1 MKNLASIFVALL
13 VYVPVVTAQKVTIRF
28 EGLANAN
35 NSTAQNYIADVDGRK
50 YYSSDG
56 ESTPNSAAKQ
66 IDITNLST
74 GSHKITVYEATSNSS
89 VSTNNA
95 LYSNNFQLRSG
106 YDMVIAVRKNGQ
118 VSFSEKK
125 MKETSSAVAKAPMTD
140 ADFQKQLKTVNANWS
155 QTSKYNTVKSA
166 FSNKAYYFTT
176 DQVGQLLMPITSEAK
191 RLELAKLSYPKVT
204 DPENFADVSD
214 LFKTQSNKDNI
225 DAFIKSKNSEIAA
238 TTGIN
243 SARPPIS
250 TQQFNQ
256 LQRKIK
262 NQYQESGKIAV
273 LKDALT
279 VNKYYYTT
287 AQLKQLLLLIPTE
300 TERLT
305 LAKQSYARVSDETNF
320 ASLYTIFNTQANR
333 DDFNAYVRYGGTVSS
348 TTTVTSRPAMSDG
361 DFTKLQLKARLHF
374 RQSSTVAEIKTALD
388 NTNNYFSVDQIRSL
402 LSLVSAEADRLTLAK
417 LAYGKTVD
425 PANFTSLY
433 DLFTSQNSITELN
446 NYIKSI
452 SLR

>member
-13 VYVPVVTAQKVTIRF
+13 VYVPVVTAQKLTIRF
-28 EGLANAN
+28 EGLANADN
-35 NSTAQNYIADVDGRK
+35 NTAQNFIADLDGRK

-56 ESTPNSAAKQ
+56 EVTPNSAAKQ
-66 IDITNLST
+66 ISISDLPI
-74 GSHKITVYEATSNSS
+74 GSHKITVYETTNNSS
-89 VSTNNA
+89 VNSNNA
-95 LYSNNFQLRSG
+95 LYSNSFQLRSG
-106 YDMVIAVRKNGQ
+106 YDMVIAIRRNGQ

-125 MKETSSAVAKAPMTD
+125 AKETSTAVSKTPMTD
-140 ADFQKQLKTVNANWS
+140 VEFQKQLKTVNANWS

-166 FSNKAYYFTT
+166 LSNKSYYFTT
-176 DQVGQLLMPITSEAK
+176 DQVGQMLLPITSETK

-225 DAFIKSKNSEIAA
+225 DAFIKSKNSEIVA

-256 LQRKIK
+256 LQRKVK

-273 LKDALT
+273 LQDAFA
-279 VNKYYYTT
+279 VNNSYYTT

-305 LAKQSYARVSDETNF
+305 LAKQSYARVSDEINF
-320 ASLYTIFNTQANR
+320 ASLNTIFNTQANR
-333 DDFNAYVRYGGTVSS
+333 DDFNAYVKYGGTVP
-348 TTTVTSRPAMSDG
+348 TTTGTSRPAMSDG

-374 RQSSTVAEIKTALD
+374 RQSSTVNEIKEAL
-388 NTNNYFSVDQIRSL
+388 NNANNYFSVEQIRSL
-402 LSLVSAEADRLTLAK
+402 LSLVSTEADRLTLAK

-425 PANFTSLY
+425 QANFTQLY
-433 DLFTSQNSITELN
+433 DLFTSQTSITELN

>member
-13 VYVPVVTAQKVTIRF
+13 VYVPVVTAQKLTIRF
-28 EGLANAN
+28 EGLANADN
-35 NSTAQNYIADVDGRK
+35 NTAQNFIADLDGRK

-56 ESTPNSAAKQ
+56 EVTPNSAAKQ
-66 IDITNLST
+66 ISISDLPI
-74 GSHKITVYEATSNSS
+74 GSHKITVYETTDNSS
-89 VSTNNA
+89 TNANNA

-106 YDMVIAVRKNGQ
+106 YDMVIAIRRNGQ

-125 MKETSSAVAKAPMTD
+125 VKETSTAVSKTPMTD
-140 ADFQKQLKTVNANWS
+140 VDFQKQLKAINANWS
-155 QTSKYNTVKSA
+155 QTSKYKTVKSA
-166 FSNKAYYFTT
+166 LSNKSYYFTT
-176 DQVGQLLMPITSEAK
+176 DQVGQMLLPITSETR

-204 DPENFADVSD
+204 DPENFGDVSD
-214 LFKTQSNKDNI
+214 LFKTQSNKDNM
-225 DAFIKSKNSEIAA
+225 DAFIKSKNAEIAT

-256 LQRKIK
+256 LQRKVK

-273 LKDALT
+273 LKDAFT
-279 VNKYYYTT
+279 VSSNYYYTT

-333 DDFNAYVRYGGTVSS
+333 DDFNAYVKYGGTVP
-348 TTTVTSRPAMSDG
+348 TTTVSSRLAMSDG

-374 RQSSTVAEIKTALD
+374 RQSSTVNEIKEALN
-388 NTNNYFSVDQIRSL
+388 NTNNYFSVEQVRSL

-417 LAYGKTVD
+417 LAYAKTVD
-425 PANFTSLY
+425 QANFTQLY
-433 DLFTSQNSITELN
+433 DLFTSQTSITELN
-446 NYIKSI
+446 NYIKSV